1 MVLGCNKNVTP
12 VKENDRERVFGYR
25 QQAVVWGKRVFWGV
39 AGKRY
44 GLERIFSWGKQAAR
58 EKKTEGMIGDVLS
71 EGVGIF
77 FSKLQRDFES
87 LA

>member
-1 MVLGCNKNVTP
+1 MGI
-12 VKENDRERVFGYR
+12 
-25 QQAVVWGKRVFWGV
+25 

-44 GLERIFSWGKQAAR
+44 GLERIFSWGKQVAR

>member
-12 VKENDRERVFGYR
+12 VKENERERVFRYR
-25 QQAVVWGKRVFWGV
+25 QQAVVWGKGGFWGV
-39 AGKRY
+39 TGKRY